1 MDNLLKALEK
11 ATGGRKMLEF
21 AIWTLSIVIGIAV
34 LVLAGDRLSDKIIEV
49 ARKAGLS
56 PLVISI
62 VLVSFSTTLPE
73 ITTSAL
79 ASYQGVNGIAL
90 GNALGSIFA
99 NIALILGLASMI
111 KPLTAGKSAY
121 ENSLVMLASLVFL
134 IALSIDG
141 TLSRLDGLL
150 LLLTYAVYLRW
161 LMKKHAR
168 SEIEWGPTEGATPL
182 DYVLLFIF
190 GLLLV
195 SGAQMVV
202 FGGKNIAEALGISE
216 FVIGATVVAIGTSLP
231 EMTNALYGAIR
242 ERGSISVGNIIGA
255 NIMNALVV
263 LGIASVIRPLQ
274 TGASVLTI
282 LLVLFAML
290 PMIASLKKTGG
301 IDRRVGAYFLA
312 LYVVY
317 LVLMFSGVKL

>member
-1 MDNLLKALEK
+1 
-11 ATGGRKMLEF
+11 MLEF

-49 ARKAGLS
+49 ARKVGIS

-79 ASYQGVNGIAL
+79 ASYQGANGMAL

-99 NIALILGLASMI
+99 NIALILGLASII
-111 KPLTAGKSAY
+111 KPLEAGKSAY

-134 IALSIDG
+134 IALSLDG

-150 LLLTYAVYLRW
+150 LLLAYAVYLRW
-161 LMKKHAR
+161 LMRKHAR
-168 SEIEWGPTEGATPL
+168 NEIDWEPTGGAKVI
-182 DYVLLFIF
+182 DYVLLFVL

-263 LGIASVIRPLQ
+263 LGIASLIRPLQ

-282 LLVLFAML
+282 LLVLLAMI
-290 PMIASLKKTGG
+290 PMIVSLKKTGG

-312 LYVVY
+312 LYLLY
-317 LVLMFSGVKL
+317 LVLMFSGVEL

>member
-49 ARKAGLS
+49 ARKVGIS

-79 ASYQGVNGIAL
+79 ASYQGANGMAL

-99 NIALILGLASMI
+99 NIALILGLASII
-111 KPLTAGKSAY
+111 KPLEAGKSAY

-134 IALSIDG
+134 IALSLDG

-150 LLLTYAVYLRW
+150 LLLAYAVYLRW
-161 LMKKHAR
+161 LMRKHAR
-168 SEIEWGPTEGATPL
+168 NEIDWEPTGGAKVI
-182 DYVLLFIF
+182 DYVLLFVL

-263 LGIASVIRPLQ
+263 LGIASLIRPLQ

-282 LLVLFAML
+282 LLVLLAMI
-290 PMIASLKKTGG
+290 PMIVSLKKTGG

-312 LYVVY
+312 LYLLY
-317 LVLMFSGVKL
+317 LVLMFSGVEL

>member
-49 ARKAGLS
+49 ARKVGIS

-79 ASYQGVNGIAL
+79 ASYQGANGMAL

-99 NIALILGLASMI
+99 NIALILGLASII
-111 KPLTAGKSAY
+111 KPLEAGKSAY
-121 ENSLVMLASLVFL
+121 ENSLVMFASLVFL
-134 IALSIDG
+134 IALSLDG

-150 LLLTYAVYLRW
+150 LLLAYAVYLRW
-161 LMKKHAR
+161 LMRKHAR
-168 SEIEWGPTEGATPL
+168 NEIDWEPTGGAKVI
-182 DYVLLFIF
+182 DYVLLFVL

-263 LGIASVIRPLQ
+263 LGIASLIRPLQ

-282 LLVLFAML
+282 LLVLLAMI
-290 PMIASLKKTGG
+290 PMIVSLKKTGG

-312 LYVVY
+312 LYLLY
-317 LVLMFSGVKL
+317 LVLMFSGVEL

>member
-1 MDNLLKALEK
+1 
-11 ATGGRKMLEF
+11 MLEF
-21 AIWTLSIVIGIAV
+21 AIWTLSILIGIAI
-34 LVLAGDRLSDKIIEV
+34 LVVAGDKLSDKIIEV
-49 ARKAGLS
+49 ARKAGIS

-73 ITTSAL
+73 ITTSAI

-99 NIALILGLASMI
+99 NIALILGLASVI
-111 KPLTAGKSAY
+111 RPLKAGKSAY
-121 ENSLVMLASLVFL
+121 ENSLVMLASLVLL
-134 IALSIDG
+134 ILLSLDG

-150 LLLTYAVYLRW
+150 LLLAYALYLRW

-168 SEIEWGPTEGATPL
+168 DNVEWEPTGGAKPT
-182 DYVLLFIF
+182 DYLILFVL

-195 SGAQMVV
+195 GGAEAVV
-202 FGGKNIAEALGISE
+202 YGGKNIAQALGISD
-216 FVIGATVVAIGTSLP
+216 FVIGATIVAIGTSLP

-263 LGIASVIRPLQ
+263 LGVASLIRPLK

-282 LLVLFAML
+282 LLVLFAMI
-290 PMIASLKKTGG
+290 PMIVSLKKTGG
-301 IDRRVGAYFLA
+301 INRSLGVYFLT
-312 LYVVY
+312 LYAVY
-317 LVLMFSGVKL
+317 LALMFTGFKL